1 VKTISHIVALSLAL
15 LAAPAFAEGNGK
27 GGAVSGSVSSSGA
40 AAVVDTASSAGA
52 QIINNGQLP
61 GTDNTTYS
69 QARIENAPSLGG
81 LALGG
86 GHPCAYA
93 PATGQISIIGGG
105 AGFGG
110 MKVDSACM
118 LMVMG
123 AAGDAR
129 AYKASHY
136 MIAAR
141 DPAACKAMAAAG
153 MVTGCVEGGGGVLRP
168 VRRVVAVSTKSD
180 PSTGLRC
187 ELSDGK
193 IMFKASSA
201 AKRDAEL
208 ANCKASF

>member
-1 VKTISHIVALSLAL
+1 MKNVILVAALAL
-15 LAAPAFAEGNGK
+15 LAVPAFAEGK
-27 GGAVSGSVSSSGA
+27 GGAVSGSSSSSGA

-52 QIINNGQLP
+52 QIINYGQNP
-61 GTDNTTYS
+61 GTENTTYS

-86 GHPCAYA
+86 GHPCAYS

-105 AGFGG
+105 LGVGG
-110 MKVDSACM
+110 MKIDSACM

-141 DPAACKAMAAAG
+141 DPAACAAMEAAG
-153 MVTGCVEGGGGVLRP
+153 MVTCGSKGSAVTASSKGAVAPGVGG
-168 VRRVVAVSTKSD
+168 K
-180 PSTGLRC
+180 C
-187 ELSDGK
+187 QLSDGK
-193 IMFKASSA
+193 ILFKATSTSR
-201 AKRDAEL
+201 RDAEL
-208 ANCKASF
+208 TACKESLGF

>member
-1 VKTISHIVALSLAL
+1 MKNVILVAALAL
-15 LAAPAFAEGNGK
+15 LAVPAFAEGNGK

-52 QIINNGQLP
+52 QIINYGQNP
-61 GTDNTTYS
+61 GTENTTYS

-86 GHPCAYA
+86 GHPCAYS

-136 MIAAR
+136 MIASR

-153 MVTGCVEGGGGVLRP
+153 MVSGCVEGGGILRP
-168 VRRVVAVSTKSD
+168 APRPATVSSKGTAAGVGGKCR
-180 PSTGLRC
+180 L
-187 ELSDGK
+187 EDGK
-193 IMFKASSA
+193 ILFRASSTSA
-201 AKRDAEL
+201 RDAEL
-208 ANCKASF
+208 TACKASLGF